1 MCSVITEISCHC
13 IDLFLKTGIVK
24 YTFVHM
30 GRSHWRCDGMTVRF

>member
-30 GRSHWRCDGMTVRF
+30 AGHTGDVMA